1 MIAFHR
7 FSTSTSQ
14 LDWISTSSSSIS
26 LLLRRF
32 ELRTFEEPLASTP
45 HSLFLYFLTF
55 RVIYTHFNP
64 LSNHFPFLFHIY
76 FRHST
81 WSRLIFMSWT
91 MCCSLQIGLHLRRST
106 SLERFTYLDYPSLAL
121 SVSRAYAHY
130 ISLLYHRTA
139 LRYEYLGIYRHPMYV
154 DRDKVPWQLPSD
166 FIVRFVT
173 QSRIVYRRPPVSPS
187 SP

>member
-1 MIAFHR
+1 M
-7 FSTSTSQ
+7 STSQ

-26 LLLRRF
+26 RLLRWF

-55 RVIYTHFNP
+55 WVIYTHFNP
-64 LSNHFPFLFHIY
+64 LSDHFPFLFHIY
-76 FRHST
+76 FHHSI

-91 MCCSLQIGLHLRRST
+91 MCCSLQIDLHLQRST
-106 SLERFTYLDYPSLAL
+106 SLERFIYLDYPLLTL

-130 ISLLYHRTA
+130 ISLLYHRTV
-139 LRYEYLGIYRHPMYV
+139 LRYEYLGIYRRLMYV

-173 QSRIVYRRPPVSPS
+173 QSLIVYRRPPVSPS